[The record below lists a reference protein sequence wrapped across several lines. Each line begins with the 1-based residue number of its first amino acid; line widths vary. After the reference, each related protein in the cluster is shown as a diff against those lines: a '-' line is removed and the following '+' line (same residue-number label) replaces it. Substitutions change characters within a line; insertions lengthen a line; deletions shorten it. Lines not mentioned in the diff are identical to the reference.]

1 MFVVLI
7 NFPLIKVGREAEFE
21 EWFAW
26 SNQQFAR
33 FNGFVGRRLLKPI
46 AGGTYAAIVEFESED
61 SFRAMHG
68 SPEHD
73 DAGDRVRPL
82 LQGNPVPHFYE
93 VVVG

>member
-7 NFPLIKVGREAEFE
+7 NFPLIKAGREAEFE

-46 AGGTYAAIVEFESED
+46 GGGNYAALVEFICED
-61 SFRAMHG
+61 NFRAMHG
-68 SPEHD
+68 SLEHD
-73 DAGDRVRPL
+73 EASDRVRPL
-82 LQGNPVPHFYE
+82 FQSAPVPHFYE
-93 VVVG
+93 VVVE